1 MSLSAPLPRRPIM
14 LPSKNLPIFALLCR
28 LMTDLPK
35 HTYQQPFGLHNVGK
49 ICYNKGITVQGVAM
63 PDLSNQ
69 PRSATHA
76 PSQKY
81 GDSPSH
87 NHRHGHSHHHH
98 AHSHAPNNQ
107 RILWLSF
114 AIITGFMLIEAITGK
129 LFGSLALLAD
139 AGHMLN
145 DSLSLALAGLAV
157 WVQGRGKHGD
167 KLSLWLAL
175 VNGISLLV
183 IAVWVVVEAVQRF
196 YQPQPIDA
204 LPVLGVA
211 VVGLIVNI
219 GVMKLM
225 QYGEHDNLNMQAA
238 YAHVIADALGSL
250 AVIVASLALLMFGW
264 QWVDALA
271 SLLVALV
278 VGKSGVSVTWQAV
291 RQLLHKDGQLHG
303 H

>member
-1 MSLSAPLPRRPIM
+1 MP
-14 LPSKNLPIFALLCR
+14 
-28 LMTDLPK
+28 DLPK
-35 HTYQQPFGLHNVGK
+35 H
-49 ICYNKGITVQGVAM
+49 
-63 PDLSNQ
+63 
-69 PRSATHA
+69 
-76 PSQKY
+76 
-81 GDSPSH
+81 SH
-87 NHRHGHSHHHH
+87 NHTHPHSHGHSHSHHG
-98 AHSHAPNNQ
+98 HSHVPRNQ

-129 LFGSLALLAD
+129 VFGSLALLAD

-291 RQLLHKDGQLHG
+291 RQLARPDKQLPTH
-303 H
+303 